1 MNEKRPKNSH
11 EVSEL
16 TTENDQIN
24 ISKTVEDFN
33 RLGFRFIRAFI
44 FLVIGSAVLLSVA
57 AGVLVWNLSMDKTV
71 TGRGSIE
78 PEERLDIKVRI
89 SGIIE
94 RVYIRQNDRV
104 AKGDLIAILS
114 NEEWKKEL
122 DRIKK
127 EIDINRSKISE
138 LQLQI
143 NSEKEILEA
152 EIKRTEAQVRT
163 SELHLEQIER
173 EYKVYL
179 NLYHA
184 HKDPQSHKLEN
195 FLPLQIRKSLLEQ
208 AKGDWFRAQKQ
219 LTSLQSKNQQ
229 IQTLREMNGQLIQ
242 ESEFYKRKIL
252 QCKIHAPEEGIIL
265 TENIEKR
272 EGDYLHAGGT
282 ILQLARF
289 GEWQARILVK
299 EMDVHK
305 IKQEQKVNLFV
316 ESFPHLEFKI
326 FKGQVTSISPTPVL
340 TKTLPEGVYYS
351 IICRVEQPYIIGD
364 DIVYSLVDGMS
375 TEAKIIIE
383 RDKIMNI
390 LWKELLQVSSKMTK
404 STFSLNLDQQP
415 DSQKN

>member
-1 MNEKRPKNSH
+1 MNDKSPKNPH

-16 TTENDQIN
+16 TIENDQIN

-44 FLVIGSAVLLSVA
+44 LLVIGSVVLLSIV

-71 TGRGSIE
+71 TGRGNIE
-78 PEERLDIKVRI
+78 PEESLDIKVRT

-94 RVYIRQNDRV
+94 RIYIRQNDKV
-104 AKGDLIAILS
+104 AKGDLIAVLS
-114 NEEWKKEL
+114 NEEWKMEL

-138 LQLQI
+138 LQFQI
-143 NSEKEILEA
+143 ESEKEILDA

-179 NLYHA
+179 ELYQA
-184 HKDPQSHKLEN
+184 DTDSQSHKLMK

-208 AKGDWFRAQKQ
+208 AKGDWLRAQKQ

-229 IQTLREMNGQLIQ
+229 IQTLREMNEQLIQ
-242 ESEFYKRKIL
+242 ESKFYKEKIA
-252 QCKIHAPEEGIIL
+252 QCKIYAPEEGIIL
-265 TENIEKR
+265 TENIERR
-272 EGDYLHAGGT
+272 EGDYLHVGST

-305 IKQEQKVNLFV
+305 IRQGQKVNLFV
-316 ESFPHLEFKI
+316 DSFPHLEFKI
-326 FKGQVTSISPTPVL
+326 FKGQITSISPTPVL
-340 TKTLPEGVYYS
+340 TQTSSEGVYYS
-351 IICRVEQPYIIGD
+351 IICRIDQPYVIGD

-404 STFSLNLDQQP
+404 SPFSLNLDQQP
-415 DSQKN
+415 DSQKE

>member
-1 MNEKRPKNSH
+1 MNDKSPNNPH
-11 EVSEL
+11 EVSDL
-16 TTENDQIN
+16 TTESDQIN

-44 FLVIGSAVLLSVA
+44 FFVIGSVVLLGIV
-57 AGVLVWNLSMDKTV
+57 AGVLVWNLNMDKTV
-71 TGRGSIE
+71 TGRGSIG

-94 RVYIRQNDRV
+94 RIYIRQNDRV

-122 DRIKK
+122 GRIKK
-127 EIDINRSKISE
+127 EMDINRSKISE
-138 LQLQI
+138 VQRQI
-143 NSEKEILEA
+143 ESEKGILDA

-179 NLYHA
+179 DFYHA
-184 HKDPQSHKLEN
+184 DTDSQSHKLEN

-208 AKGDWFRAQKQ
+208 AKGDWLRAQKQ
-219 LTSLQSKNQQ
+219 LTSLQSKKQQ
-229 IQTLREMNGQLIQ
+229 IQTLREMNEQLIQ
-242 ESEFYKRKIL
+242 ESEFYKEKIS
-252 QCKIHAPEEGIIL
+252 QCKIYAPEEGIIL

-272 EGDYLHAGGT
+272 EGDYLHAGST

-305 IKQEQKVNLFV
+305 IRQEQKVNLFV
-316 ESFPHLEFKI
+316 DSFPHLEFKI

-340 TKTLPEGVYYS
+340 TQTSPEGVYYS
-351 IICRVEQPYIIGD
+351 IICRVDQPYVIGD

-415 DSQKN
+415 DSQKK